1 MSEASNIDLDPAGW
15 PEGSDSQ
22 FVNADGFR
30 WRVQSLGKGPL
41 VLLIHGTGSSAHSW
55 RRLAPLLEDRFT
67 VVAPDL
73 PGHAGTANPGPN
85 GLTLPGMASALSK
98 LMASLSLAPQLI
110 VGHSAGAAIA
120 IRAVLDGGIK
130 PAALIS
136 VNGALLPLGG
146 FAGGLFSPLAKI
158 LVTQSWVP
166 RLMAWRA
173 GNRNAVES
181 ILKDT
186 GSELSAADVD
196 RYARLFQNRDHVAAT
211 LAMMANWELEPLARD
226 MTRLE
231 TLLVLVAAANDK
243 AIRPADAGRAAKIA
257 KRTEV
262 VRVAGLGH
270 LAHEENPAI
279 IAGLIESVAV
289 RTGVLRGSGTG
300 LQ

>member
-1 MSEASNIDLDPAGW
+1 MSEAYNNDLDPAGW
-15 PEGSDSQ
+15 PEGSNSRYEI
-22 FVNADGFR
+22 AGGLR
-30 WRVQSLGKGPL
+30 WRVQSLGQGPL

-55 RRLAPLLEDRFT
+55 RRLAPLLKDRFT

-73 PGHAGTANPGPN
+73 PGHAGTGNPGSN
-85 GLTLPGMASALSK
+85 GLTLPGMAAALSG
-98 LMASLSLAPQLI
+98 LMASLSLAPQVI

-120 IRAVLDGGIK
+120 IRAVLDVGMK
-130 PAALIS
+130 PAAIVS
-136 VNGALLPLGG
+136 INGALLPLGG

-186 GSELSAADVD
+186 GSQLSAEDID
-196 RYARLFQNRDHVAAT
+196 YYARLFQNRDHVAAT
-211 LAMMANWELEPLARD
+211 LAMMANWDLEPLARD
-226 MTRLE
+226 MSRLE
-231 TLLVLVAAANDK
+231 TLLVLFAAANDK

-257 KRTEV
+257 KQTEV
-262 VRVAGLGH
+262 VRLAGLGH
-270 LAHEENPAI
+270 LAHEENPA
-279 IAGLIESVAV
+279 AAADLIESVAV
-289 RTGVLRGSGTG
+289 RTGVLRDAGTG